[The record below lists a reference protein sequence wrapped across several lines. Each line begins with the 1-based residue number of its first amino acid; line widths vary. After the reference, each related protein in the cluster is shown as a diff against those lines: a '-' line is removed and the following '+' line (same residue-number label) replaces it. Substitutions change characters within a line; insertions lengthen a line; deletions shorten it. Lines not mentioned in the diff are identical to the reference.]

1 MIGMLL
7 NIVHGQVQKAN
18 KNITTKECKGF
29 HNKKKNK
36 FGLYLRMR

>member
-18 KNITTKECKGF
+18 ENISQRRLTVINNNP
-29 HNKKKNK
+29 H
-36 FGLYLRMR
+36 